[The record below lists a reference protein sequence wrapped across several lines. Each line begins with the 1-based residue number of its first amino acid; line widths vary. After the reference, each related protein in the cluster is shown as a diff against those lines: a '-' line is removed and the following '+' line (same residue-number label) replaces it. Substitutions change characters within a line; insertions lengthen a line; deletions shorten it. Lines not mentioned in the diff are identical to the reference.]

1 MLEFLYGV
9 AIAWLAAGVLIH
21 IVLLVAIF
29 VSSKRRKSYFA
40 AVGNANQAFP
50 MAWPLVAAVAWLLS
64 IIIWPH
70 VFSEYFND
78 QQR

>member
-1 MLEFLYGV
+1 MLEFLYGF
-9 AIAWLAAGVLIH
+9 AIAWLVAGFLIH
-21 IVLLVAIF
+21 VVLLSF
-29 VSSKRRKSYFA
+29 VLFREKHRKAYGA
-40 AVGNANQAFP
+40 AVSNAKQDFP
-50 MAWPLVAAVAWLLS
+50 MVWPLIAAVAWLLS